1 MAPIISKDPV
11 QKHIEIISLTI
22 WLLLC
27 IAGYVLL
34 DTHFASGVLVG
45 GAVCMINY
53 QWLYRHAKAAIT
65 LTARQGKSFM
75 ARRYFIRL
83 AATGAVLYLLIAIM
97 KVNIIGLLLGLS
109 VVILGI
115 MSYACFTYIFAG
127 GD

>member
-1 MAPIISKDPV
+1 MAPTASKDPV
-11 QKHIEIISLTI
+11 QKRIEAISAGI

-27 IAGYVLL
+27 ITGYVFLGP
-34 DTHFASGVLVG
+34 HFASGVLVG
-45 GAVCMINY
+45 GIVCMINY
-53 QWLYRHAKAAIT
+53 QWLYRHAKAAVT

-75 ARRYFIRL
+75 AKRYFLRL
-83 AATGAVLYLLIAIM
+83 AATGIVLYLLIAVA

-109 VVILGI
+109 VIVLGI